1 MRAPRISVVLR
12 WVSLVF
18 AGILLTSC
26 GDLPSLEGLANKNNT
41 VFDPA
46 LVGAWNS
53 GDAAV
58 IVQRGDNQ
66 SYRIHWL
73 GAEDAETTET
83 PRIVRMEGRLA
94 QIGGQRILDLTAS
107 NPGAFAIPCHVFLRV
122 RPVKDGLQ
130 IQFLDST
137 WIREQVKTSALASVV
152 YDGHPVL
159 TAPAGQ
165 IEAFLLKFG
174 LDERALSDPIL
185 LRPLKQSR

>member
-1 MRAPRISVVLR
+1 MRAPRVSLVPA

-18 AGILLTSC
+18 ASILLTSC

-174 LDERALSDPIL
+174 LDERALSDPIP

>member
-73 GAEDAETTET
+73 GAEDAESTET

-107 NPGAFAIPCHVFLRV
+107 NPGAFAIPCHVFLRI

>member
-1 MRAPRISVVLR
+1 MRAPRISLVLP

-94 QIGGQRILDLTAS
+94 QIGDQRILDLTAS